1 MAEVE
6 CVIITVMVTQPLAF
20 TNRDIYTTSTLHIQ
34 HLDTT
39 KSRKSGVEKEHF
51 VLLFCMIWNVITSN
65 VQLACKASVRSRSSL
80 ANQFQTNAHAFT
92 SLHASLILSFRLKYP
107 GDGFVMG

>member
-39 KSRKSGVEKEHF
+39 KSLKSGVEKEHF
-51 VLLFCMIWNVITSN
+51 VLLFCMMIWNVITSN
-65 VQLACKASVRSRSSL
+65 FQLACTASVRSRSSL
-80 ANQFQTNAHAFT
+80 TNQFQTNAHAFT
-92 SLHASLILSFRLKYP
+92 SLHAS
-107 GDGFVMG
+107 

>member
-65 VQLACKASVRSRSSL
+65 VQDQVLQINFKPMPMLLLVYML
-80 ANQFQTNAHAFT
+80 
-92 SLHASLILSFRLKYP
+92 
-107 GDGFVMG
+107 V

>member
-20 TNRDIYTTSTLHIQ
+20 TNRDIYTTATLHIQ

-51 VLLFCMIWNVITSN
+51 VLLFCMIWNIFKCSTCL
-65 VQLACKASVRSRSSL
+65 QSL
-80 ANQFQTNAHAFT
+80 SQIKIANQFQTNAHAFT